1 MVQQLKR
8 SGIELEPGE
17 GFEQL
22 CNRAI
27 QVLPAS
33 AANLNNSAICHNLL
47 RYAALGKQK
56 RLQQWAGWQT
66 ALRTINKAPKST
78 L

>member
-1 MVQQLKR
+1 
-8 SGIELEPGE
+8 
-17 GFEQL
+17 
-22 CNRAI
+22 
-27 QVLPAS
+27 VLPAS
-33 AANLNNSAICHNLL
+33 AANLNKSAMCHNLL

-56 RLQQWAGWQT
+56 QLQQWAGWQT